1 VTLRFVVEQAGCA
14 SCAKLVREA
23 LAGVGEV
30 ESIEI
35 DESADV
41 ADVVLVSAA
50 AVTVDELDGLLV
62 AAGSGSGHAYRV
74 RPGSLVAAASAR

>member
-1 VTLRFVVEQAGCA
+1 VTVSFVVEQAGCA
-14 SCAKLVREA
+14 SCATLVREA
-23 LAGVGEV
+23 LSGVGEV

-50 AVTVDELDGLLV
+50 AVTVDELDGLLE

-74 RPGSLVAAASAR
+74 RPGSLVARG

>member
-14 SCAKLVREA
+14 SCASLVRES
-23 LAGVGEV
+23 LSGLGEV
-30 ESIEI
+30 AIEI

-50 AVTVDELDGLLV
+50 AVTIDELDGLLE

-74 RPGSLVAAASAR
+74 RPGSLVARG